1 MKLFYKYF
9 LSFLTISISAALAI
23 ALLFYFQFKAALIER
38 TLLQLASVNFL
49 KKEYIENHL
58 FETKKSVE
66 FSFLNKKGMYLTATN
81 IATQF
86 PEFNVKSNLKADSVL
101 LETVSVTLV
110 QQKEMT
116 LFSCRAVINDS
127 VIVDIPVAI
136 KPIQKI
142 LLERVGLGK
151 TGESY
156 LVGEDYK
163 MLTESR
169 FIEEGSVKGIEV
181 KTQSVF
187 NAFEGE
193 TESLIVKDYRG
204 IEVLS
209 ASRLLEIDG
218 VHIAI
223 LSEID
228 FEEALGPIR
237 LMRSK
242 LIIIFSIL
250 CIATVVMSFALSKQ
264 LISKVLVLKESI
276 LALSQGILPPKPKR
290 NTVKDEVDQ
299 ITEAVFELIVTFEEM
314 MVFAGKVGSGDFLAG
329 YALRSD
335 KDILGKSLLQMRNQL
350 QSLKS
355 ETDKLERYSKE
366 SIVEGQEIERAR
378 LSKDIHDG
386 VGPLLTSIKL
396 QLNHIEGNE
405 DQVQVLKT
413 RLDEVITEVRKISYN
428 LMPSALLDFGVGEAI
443 GNLLKTLGEEPE
455 VHFINDIQ
463 HPEVIPEKIH
473 VALYRIAQETLN
485 NALKYADATG
495 IKLSLTLFDD
505 KVCFYIADNGKGFD
519 VAAYNNTESIAK
531 GLRNVKERVRILG
544 GEVYIHSDMEGTQ
557 IEVEIPLENG

>member
-1 MKLFYKYF
+1 MKLFHKYF
-9 LSFLTISISAALAI
+9 LSFISISISAALSI
-23 ALLFYFQFKAALIER
+23 ALLFYFQFKSALIER
-38 TLLQLASVNFL
+38 TLLQLSSVNFL
-49 KKEYIENHL
+49 KKEYIQNHL
-58 FETKKSVE
+58 TESKKTIE
-66 FSFLNKKGMYLTATN
+66 FSFLNRRGTYLSPSSFRA
-81 IATQF
+81 QF
-86 PEFNVKSNLKADSVL
+86 QGVNFQKNTEIDSVII
-101 LETVSVTLV
+101 ETVSS
-110 QQKEMT
+110 T
-116 LFSCRAVINDS
+116 LFQTKDAALFNCRVVINDS
-127 VIVDIPVAI
+127 IVVIVPLST

-142 LLERVGLGK
+142 LLERVGLGN

-169 FIEEGSVKGIEV
+169 FIEENSLNGIEV

-204 IEVLS
+204 VEVLS
-209 ASRLLEIDG
+209 AYRLLEIDQ
-218 VHIAI
+218 VKIAI

-228 FEEALGPIR
+228 FEEALEPIR

-242 LIIIFSIL
+242 LILIFVFL
-250 CIATVVMSFALSKQ
+250 CLVTIATSIILSKQ
-264 LISKVLVLKESI
+264 LISRVLNLKESI
-276 LALSQGILPPKPKR
+276 LSLSKGVLPIKPKL
-290 NTVKDEVDQ
+290 NNIKDEVDQ

-314 MVFAGKVGSGDFLAG
+314 MVFTGKVGSGDFFAG
-329 YALRSD
+329 YNLKSEQ
-335 KDILGKSLLQMRNQL
+335 DILGKSLLQMRNQL
-350 QSLKS
+350 QSLRS

-396 QLNHIEGNE
+396 QLNHVEGNE
-405 DQVQVLKT
+405 ELVLLLKT

-428 LMPSALLDFGVGEAI
+428 LMPSALLDFGAGEAI
-443 GNLLKTLGEEPE
+443 ANLLKTLGNDPE
-455 VHFINDIQ
+455 LYFINDIQ
-463 HPEVIPEKIH
+463 NPDVIPEKVH

-485 NALKYADATG
+485 NALKYAEATG
-495 IKLSLTLFDD
+495 VKLSLTLFED

-519 VAAYNNTESIAK
+519 VEAYNKPGSIAK